1 MEQEPIKTEK
11 KKAKGSYIT
20 GIIGAV
26 IGGIIATIPWILVYV
41 YGQMMFSI
49 LAALIAFG
57 EYYGYKIAR
66 GKVNKKLPVI
76 LMVMALVIVS
86 ITTLVVIPGLLIHNE
101 GIAVTT
107 ENIQRLYQN
116 SEFSTAIVKDF
127 VISFIFTILGASIVT
142 SNVKRKLSN
151 NEEDGKD
158 SSKNTTQIN
167 EIQKATIELLKP
179 IFTKYEATTQEKAML
194 KDEVIAEVE
203 DKRKAKYSFSYLK
216 QLGII
221 KKYKGKFYYVE
232 DAENNTIGSTKISK
246 WQILS
251 FTILVAIFMLFFT
264 LSIITNKKAE
274 NAVYQDSNVQFE
286 IQKDW
291 TKGQS
296 EYTTEWN
303 FYKYISNKPVLNESN
318 EITEGDYASY
328 PAGINVY
335 YDPSEQETIS
345 NIDDVKTNLEAGLEN
360 STDKPETQE
369 MTIEKTK
376 NNYDVLKVKMVYNT
390 EPKQVTYYYYI
401 LNGKKLSCITAYSFN
416 LDEADALEAEASN
429 VANSFKWLQ

>member
-57 EYYGYKIAR
+57 EYYGYKMAR

-151 NEEDGKD
+151 NEKDGKD

-167 EIQKATIELLKP
+167 EIQKAAIELLKP

-360 STDKPETQE
+360 STEKPETQE

-416 LDEADALEAEASN
+416 LDEADALETEASN

>member
-11 KKAKGSYIT
+11 EKAKGSYIT
-20 GIIGAV
+20 GIIGAL

-151 NEEDGKD
+151 NEKDGKD

-167 EIQKATIELLKP
+167 EIQKAAIELLKP

-194 KDEVIAEVE
+194 KEEVIAEVE

-360 STDKPETQE
+360 STEKPETQE

-416 LDEADALEAEASN
+416 LDEADALETEASN

>member
-1 MEQEPIKTEK
+1 MKNKIVKEK
-11 KKAKGSYIT
+11 KKNY
-20 GIIGAV
+20 
-26 IGGIIATIPWILVYV
+26 
-41 YGQMMFSI
+41 M
-49 LAALIAFG
+49 
-57 EYYGYKIAR
+57 
-66 GKVNKKLPVI
+66 
-76 LMVMALVIVS
+76 
-86 ITTLVVIPGLLIHNE
+86 
-101 GIAVTT
+101 T
-107 ENIQRLYQN
+107 EIK
-116 SEFSTAIVKDF
+116 E
-127 VISFIFTILGASIVT
+127 
-142 SNVKRKLSN
+142 
-151 NEEDGKD
+151 
-158 SSKNTTQIN
+158 
-167 EIQKATIELLKP
+167 ATIELIKP
-179 IFTKYEATTQEKAML
+179 IFKKYGATTPDKAML
-194 KDEVIAEVE
+194 KEEVIAEIE

-286 IQKDW
+286 MQKDW

-360 STDKPETQE
+360 STEKPETQE

-429 VANSFKWLQ
+429 IANSFKWLQ

>member
-151 NEEDGKD
+151 NEEDEKD

-194 KDEVIAEVE
+194 KEEVIAEVE

-251 FTILVAIFMLFFT
+251 FAILVAIFMLFFT

-360 STDKPETQE
+360 STEKPETQE

-401 LNGKKLSCITAYSFN
+401 LNEKKLSCITAYSFN

>member
-11 KKAKGSYIT
+11 EKAKGSYIT
-20 GIIGAV
+20 GIIGAL

-151 NEEDGKD
+151 NEKDGKD

-167 EIQKATIELLKP
+167 EIQKAAIELLKP

-194 KDEVIAEVE
+194 KEEVIAEVE

-251 FTILVAIFMLFFT
+251 FAILVAIFMLFFT

-416 LDEADALEAEASN
+416 LDEADALETEASN

>member
-194 KDEVIAEVE
+194 KDEVIAEIE

-286 IQKDW
+286 MQKDW

-335 YDPSEQETIS
+335 YDPSEQEKIS

-360 STDKPETQE
+360 STEKPETQE

-416 LDEADALEAEASN
+416 LDEAEALEAEASN
-429 VANSFKWLQ
+429 IANSFKWLQ

>member
-167 EIQKATIELLKP
+167 EIQKAAIELLKP

-360 STDKPETQE
+360 STEKPETQE

-376 NNYDVLKVKMVYNT
+376 NNYDVLKVKMIYNT

-416 LDEADALEAEASN
+416 LDEADALETEASN

>member
-151 NEEDGKD
+151 NEKDGKD

-167 EIQKATIELLKP
+167 EIQKAAIELLKP

-194 KDEVIAEVE
+194 KEEVIAEVE

-416 LDEADALEAEASN
+416 LDEADALETEASN

>member
-1 MEQEPIKTEK
+1 MKNKIVKEK
-11 KKAKGSYIT
+11 KKNY
-20 GIIGAV
+20 
-26 IGGIIATIPWILVYV
+26 
-41 YGQMMFSI
+41 M
-49 LAALIAFG
+49 
-57 EYYGYKIAR
+57 
-66 GKVNKKLPVI
+66 
-76 LMVMALVIVS
+76 
-86 ITTLVVIPGLLIHNE
+86 
-101 GIAVTT
+101 T
-107 ENIQRLYQN
+107 EIK
-116 SEFSTAIVKDF
+116 E
-127 VISFIFTILGASIVT
+127 
-142 SNVKRKLSN
+142 
-151 NEEDGKD
+151 
-158 SSKNTTQIN
+158 
-167 EIQKATIELLKP
+167 ATIELIKP
-179 IFTKYEATTQEKAML
+179 IFKKYGATTPDKAML
-194 KDEVIAEVE
+194 KEEVIAEIE

-274 NAVYQDSNVQFE
+274 NAVYQDSNIQFE
-286 IQKDW
+286 MQKDW

-360 STDKPETQE
+360 STEKPETQE

-429 VANSFKWLQ
+429 IANSFKWLQ

>member
-1 MEQEPIKTEK
+1 MKKEKNNVNTE
-11 KKAKGSYIT
+11 
-20 GIIGAV
+20 
-26 IGGIIATIPWILVYV
+26 
-41 YGQMMFSI
+41 
-49 LAALIAFG
+49 
-57 EYYGYKIAR
+57 R
-66 GKVNKKLPVI
+66 
-76 LMVMALVIVS
+76 
-86 ITTLVVIPGLLIHNE
+86 
-101 GIAVTT
+101 
-107 ENIQRLYQN
+107 
-116 SEFSTAIVKDF
+116 
-127 VISFIFTILGASIVT
+127 T
-142 SNVKRKLSN
+142 S
-151 NEEDGKD
+151 
-158 SSKNTTQIN
+158 QIN

-194 KDEVIAEVE
+194 KDEVIAEIE

-274 NAVYQDSNVQFE
+274 NALYKDSNVQFE
-286 IQKDW
+286 MQKDW

-335 YDPSEQETIS
+335 YDPPGT
-345 NIDDVKTNLEAGLEN
+345 
-360 STDKPETQE
+360 
-369 MTIEKTK
+369 
-376 NNYDVLKVKMVYNT
+376 
-390 EPKQVTYYYYI
+390 
-401 LNGKKLSCITAYSFN
+401 
-416 LDEADALEAEASN
+416 
-429 VANSFKWLQ
+429 

>member
-194 KDEVIAEVE
+194 KEEVIAEVE

-274 NAVYQDSNVQFE
+274 NAVYQDSNIQFE
-286 IQKDW
+286 MQKDW

-360 STDKPETQE
+360 STEKPETQE

>member
-158 SSKNTTQIN
+158 SSKNITQIN
-167 EIQKATIELLKP
+167 EIQKAAIELLKP

-274 NAVYQDSNVQFE
+274 NAVYQDSNIQFE
-286 IQKDW
+286 MQKDW

-360 STDKPETQE
+360 STEKPETQE
-369 MTIEKTK
+369 KTIEKTK

-429 VANSFKWLQ
+429 IANSFKWLQ

>member
-274 NAVYQDSNVQFE
+274 NAVYQDSNIQFE
-286 IQKDW
+286 MQKDW

-360 STDKPETQE
+360 STEKPETQE
-369 MTIEKTK
+369 KTIEKTK

-429 VANSFKWLQ
+429 IANSFKWLQ

>member
-11 KKAKGSYIT
+11 EKAKGSYIT
-20 GIIGAV
+20 GIIGAL

-151 NEEDGKD
+151 NEKDGKD

-167 EIQKATIELLKP
+167 EIQKAAIELLKP

-194 KDEVIAEVE
+194 KEEVIAEVE

-251 FTILVAIFMLFFT
+251 FAILVAIFMLFFT

-360 STDKPETQE
+360 STEKPETQE

-416 LDEADALEAEASN
+416 LDEADALETEASN

>member
-1 MEQEPIKTEK
+1 MKKEKNNVNTE
-11 KKAKGSYIT
+11 
-20 GIIGAV
+20 
-26 IGGIIATIPWILVYV
+26 
-41 YGQMMFSI
+41 
-49 LAALIAFG
+49 
-57 EYYGYKIAR
+57 R
-66 GKVNKKLPVI
+66 
-76 LMVMALVIVS
+76 
-86 ITTLVVIPGLLIHNE
+86 
-101 GIAVTT
+101 
-107 ENIQRLYQN
+107 
-116 SEFSTAIVKDF
+116 
-127 VISFIFTILGASIVT
+127 T
-142 SNVKRKLSN
+142 S
-151 NEEDGKD
+151 
-158 SSKNTTQIN
+158 QIN

-179 IFTKYEATTQEKAML
+179 IFIKYEATTQEKAML

-286 IQKDW
+286 MQKDW

-360 STDKPETQE
+360 STEKPETQE

-416 LDEADALEAEASN
+416 LDEADALETEASN

>member
-11 KKAKGSYIT
+11 EKAKGSYIT

-57 EYYGYKIAR
+57 EYYGYKMAR

-151 NEEDGKD
+151 NEKDGKD

-167 EIQKATIELLKP
+167 EIQKAAIELLKP

-194 KDEVIAEVE
+194 KEEVIAEVE

-360 STDKPETQE
+360 STEKPETQE

-416 LDEADALEAEASN
+416 LDEADALETEASN

>member
-11 KKAKGSYIT
+11 EKAKGSYIT
-20 GIIGAV
+20 GIIGAL

-57 EYYGYKIAR
+57 EYYGYKMAR

-194 KDEVIAEVE
+194 KEEVIAEVE

-286 IQKDW
+286 MQKDW

-360 STDKPETQE
+360 STEKPETQE

-376 NNYDVLKVKMVYNT
+376 NNYDVLKVKMIYNT

>member
-57 EYYGYKIAR
+57 EYYGYKMAR

-167 EIQKATIELLKP
+167 EIQKTAIELLKP

-360 STDKPETQE
+360 STEKPETQE

-416 LDEADALEAEASN
+416 LDEADALETEASN

>member
-11 KKAKGSYIT
+11 EKAKGSYIT
-20 GIIGAV
+20 GIIGAL

-57 EYYGYKIAR
+57 EYYGYKMAR

-151 NEEDGKD
+151 NEKDGKD

-167 EIQKATIELLKP
+167 EIQKAAIELLKP

-194 KDEVIAEVE
+194 KEEVIAEVE

-251 FTILVAIFMLFFT
+251 FAILVAIFMLFFT

-360 STDKPETQE
+360 STEKPETQE

-416 LDEADALEAEASN
+416 LDEADALETEASN

>member
-26 IGGIIATIPWILVYV
+26 MGGIIATIPWILVYV

-194 KDEVIAEVE
+194 KEEVIAEVE

-274 NAVYQDSNVQFE
+274 NAVYQDSNIQFE
-286 IQKDW
+286 MQKDW

-360 STDKPETQE
+360 STEKPETQE

>member
-1 MEQEPIKTEK
+1 MDQEPIKTEK

-151 NEEDGKD
+151 NEKDGKD

-167 EIQKATIELLKP
+167 EIQKAAIELLKP

-194 KDEVIAEVE
+194 KEEVIAEVE

-251 FTILVAIFMLFFT
+251 FAILVAIFMLFFT

-360 STDKPETQE
+360 STEKPETQE

-416 LDEADALEAEASN
+416 LDEADALETEASN

>member
-11 KKAKGSYIT
+11 EKAKGSYIT
-20 GIIGAV
+20 GIIGAL

-167 EIQKATIELLKP
+167 EIQKAAIELLKP

-194 KDEVIAEVE
+194 KDEVIAEIE

-360 STDKPETQE
+360 STEKPETQE

-416 LDEADALEAEASN
+416 LDEADALETEASN